1 MSYWRIS
8 IRMWTKRQP
17 NIPWK
22 SKTKHFF
29 GGGGTMK
36 CSINKAAS
44 HPGLEGLFQHVQ
56 KEKVAEGRREKK
68 KKKWRKAKRCQSV
81 ESCSEKLNT
90 CV

>member
-1 MSYWRIS
+1 
-8 IRMWTKRQP
+8 MWTKRQP

-56 KEKVAEGRREKK
+56 KEKVAEGSKERKK
-68 KKKWRKAKRCQSV
+68 KRNGGRQKDVKVLSPVQKS
-81 ESCSEKLNT
+81 
-90 CV
+90 